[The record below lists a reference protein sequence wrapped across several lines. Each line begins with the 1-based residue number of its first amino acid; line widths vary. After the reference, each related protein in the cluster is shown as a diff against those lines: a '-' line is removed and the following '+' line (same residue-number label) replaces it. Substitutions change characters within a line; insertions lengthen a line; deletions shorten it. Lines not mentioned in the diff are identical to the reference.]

1 MSLAD
6 LASWGNFVGGVA
18 VLVSLAYLAVQVRQ
32 AQVNQHT
39 LIQQGRA
46 ARTVD
51 AAFRLAEE
59 QNAQILLRGNSGE
72 EDMSVSE
79 YLRYA
84 QLFRAL
90 TLGVED
96 TFYQHRHRTLSTAA
110 FESTMLATRAALSLP
125 GFRAQWR
132 ASRHQYDPTFTRFID
147 RLLAETPVT
156 RRGDPAARWKALA
169 QEELAGP
176 TGAG

>member
-6 LASWGNFVGGVA
+6 LASLGNFVSGVA
-18 VLVSLAYLAVQVRQ
+18 VLISLVYLALQVRQ
-32 AQVNQHT
+32 AQVNQRT

-59 QNAQILLRGNSGE
+59 QNARILLKGNAGE
-72 EDMSVSE
+72 EDMSVAE

-84 QLFRAL
+84 QLFRAV

-96 TFYQHRHRTLSTAA
+96 TFFQHEHGTLTGAA
-110 FESTMLATRAALSLP
+110 FESTVGPGAAGVPRAVAGLAPSVRAEL
-125 GFRAQWR
+125 
-132 ASRHQYDPTFTRFID
+132 H
-147 RLLAETPVT
+147 PVH
-156 RRGDPAARWKALA
+156 RSPA
-169 QEELAGP
+169 G
-176 TGAG
+176 

>member
-1 MSLAD
+1 MSLTD
-6 LASWGNFVGGVA
+6 LASLGNFVSGVA
-18 VLVSLAYLAVQVRQ
+18 VLISLIYVALQVRQ
-32 AQVNQHT
+32 AEINQRT

-59 QNAQILLRGNSGE
+59 QNAQILLKGNAGE
-72 EDMSVSE
+72 EEMTVAE

-84 QLFRAL
+84 QLFRAV

-96 TFYQHRHRTLSTAA
+96 TFYQHEHGTLSAAA
-110 FESTMLATRAALSLP
+110 FESTVLAAKSVLALP

-132 ASRHQYDPTFTRFID
+132 ASRHMYDPSFARFID
-147 RLLAETPVT
+147 RLLSETPVL

-169 QEELAGP
+169 AEELAGRP
-176 TGAG
+176 T

>member
-6 LASWGNFVGGVA
+6 LASLGNFVSGVA
-18 VLVSLAYLAVQVRQ
+18 VLISLVYLALQVRQ
-32 AQVNQHT
+32 AQVNQRT

-59 QNAQILLRGNSGE
+59 QNARILLKGNAGE
-72 EDMSVSE
+72 EDMSVAE

-84 QLFRAL
+84 QLFRAV

-96 TFYQHRHRTLSTAA
+96 TFFQHEHGTLTGAA
-110 FESTMLATRAALSLP
+110 FESTVLATRSVLALP

-132 ASRHQYDPTFTRFID
+132 ASRHQYEPSFTRFID
-147 RLLAETPVT
+147 RLLAETPVV

-169 QEELAGP
+169 AEELAGP
-176 TGAG
+176 AAST